1 MGGKGVSLH
10 VFTSCHWALSRVTKM
25 EYMYL
30 AWEKMKRK
38 RAKDNPVQL
47 ESCSAAIMAVGA

>member
-1 MGGKGVSLH
+1 VSLH

-47 ESCSAAIMAVGA
+47 ESCSAAIMAVGS